1 MAVLKFLF
9 KIWMSLAR
17 LIGKVNTAIFLTLF
31 YFIFL
36 GIARAGVLLAGKRL
50 LDEGWKDRPS
60 YWRKRR
66 EPPSDRASFLK
77 PY

>member
-1 MAVLKFLF
+1 
-9 KIWMSLAR
+9 MSLAR
-17 LIGKVNTAIFLTLF
+17 VIGRVNTAILLTLF

-36 GIARAGVLLAGKRL
+36 GVAKAGVLLARKRL

-60 YWRKRR
+60 YWRKRG
-66 EPPSDRASFLK
+66 ELPPDRASFLK